1 MLPDLVGAMWPEP
14 CRSRE
19 PDGKKRQRSRR
30 RDVRKSSSTY
40 SLDLRLSVL
49 WWIIVDH
56 AKCISTLVVSDCAS
70 TRLKVVNSKREQC
83 NSQSE
88 SPRLP
93 SRVPSSSTLPGAR
106 PGPAAMP
113 MAWPGPPPDATRR
126 RRCRGAPPPPP
137 LRDSLSRALYR
148 SPVRYLQHTSIMVSI
163 AVARPRAARGA
174 RARRTRVPTAVRRG
188 VGATTTT
195 VHACPT
201 EHRAARDDKILGIS
215 PISYLVSSVRYST
228 VRSVS
233 TTRAPQPHDTRQRGG
248 SASGP

>member
-83 NSQSE
+83 NSRSE
-88 SPRLP
+88 SPSPPVACPVQLHPPR
-93 SRVPSSSTLPGAR
+93 RTAR
-106 PGPAAMP
+106 PGRHAH
-113 MAWPGPPPDATRR
+113 G
-126 RRCRGAPPPPP
+126 
-137 LRDSLSRALYR
+137 
-148 SPVRYLQHTSIMVSI
+148 
-163 AVARPRAARGA
+163 VARPAARRDA
-174 RARRTRVPTAVRRG
+174 SSEMSRRP
-188 VGATTTT
+188 
-195 VHACPT
+195 
-201 EHRAARDDKILGIS
+201 
-215 PISYLVSSVRYST
+215 
-228 VRSVS
+228 
-233 TTRAPQPHDTRQRGG
+233 APAPPEGQPEP
-248 SASGP
+248 AL